1 MQTAQIQDEYS
12 LERPAKVEEIIERMK
27 SGQLNLEEMIKLYE
41 EGIALLTRCKQTL
54 EQAELK
60 IHQLSATFNQP
71 ESGEIIMDKKCD

>member
-12 LERPAKVEEIIERMK
+12 LEQDLQKVEEIIERMK

-71 ESGEIIMDKKCD
+71 ESGGNNNG

>member
-1 MQTAQIQDEYS
+1 
-12 LERPAKVEEIIERMK
+12 MK

-71 ESGEIIMDKKCD
+71 ESGGNNNG

>member
-1 MQTAQIQDEYS
+1 MQAAQVKDEFS
-12 LERPAKVEEIIERMK
+12 LEEDLQKVEEIINKMK

-41 EGIALLTRCKQTL
+41 EGISLLTRCKQTL

-71 ESGEIIMDKKCD
+71 ESGGNNNG